1 MYIHTYIH
9 TVYIFKC
16 RPTFINA
23 NSIPTCQLNVSQV
36 EFPWRFPW
44 RFRRISPLRVLLRL
58 RAHDRRTRRVSK
70 LFATGEFWWYS
81 ESREEQVLLG
91 SSLERNWGES
101 EAKVRRNR
109 NKPATR
115 LTTKS
120 RSKTVNIQIRVV
132 PTRNNSTLYQPNIIF
147 LFDECPFFVSST
159 YRFLLAYIYSVFY
172 PDFLSIFIRSN
183 NGQTNSVLIIE
194 KKYEIIGKLER
205 WSMCVRIGKSRSYW
219 KIHRYER

>member
-1 MYIHTYIH
+1 MPSHLYQRKLDTNVPIKRIAGGISLAISLAISSYLSAACAST
-9 TVYIFKC
+9 TPGT
-16 RPTFINA
+16 RSA
-23 NSIPTCQLNVSQV
+23 N
-36 EFPWRFPW
+36 E
-44 RFRRISPLRVLLRL
+44 
-58 RAHDRRTRRVSK
+58 RVSK
-70 LFATGEFWWYS
+70 LFATGKFWWYS
-81 ESREEQVLLG
+81 ESREEQALLG